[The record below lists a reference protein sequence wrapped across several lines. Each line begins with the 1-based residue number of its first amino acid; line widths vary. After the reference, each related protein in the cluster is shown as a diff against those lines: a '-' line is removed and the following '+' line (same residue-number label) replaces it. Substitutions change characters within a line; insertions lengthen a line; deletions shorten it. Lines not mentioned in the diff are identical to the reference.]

1 MLNYGVTAGD
11 RTGVVLVHI
20 GQLLWECRPDLSS
33 YQCDGGDRVAAECT
47 WRKVLSRIL
56 LGSLEEV
63 AAKRLGEGWVQ
74 TSNGVMMEEFEAE
87 RATDAE
93 TL

>member
-11 RTGVVLVHI
+11 RTVVVLVRI
-20 GQLLWECRPDLSS
+20 GQLLWECKPDLSS
-33 YQCDGGDRVAAECT
+33 YQPDGGDRVAAECT
-47 WRKVLSRIL
+47 WRKVLSRVL
-56 LGSLEEV
+56 LGFLEEV

>member
-33 YQCDGGDRVAAECT
+33 YQHDGGDRVAAECT
-47 WRKVLSRIL
+47 WRKVLSRVL
-56 LGSLEEV
+56 LGSLEEG
-63 AAKRLGEGWVQ
+63 ATKRLGEGCVQ
-74 TSNGVMMEEFEAE
+74 TSSGVMMEEFEAE